1 MALFKTIDLVEYVH
15 RLELQQSTLHLS
27 LVFNETEKQD
37 VAIIYQELIAI
48 CDKAIDRQILEI
60 EVNQYTTFLAVN

>member
-27 LVFNETEKQD
+27 LVFNETEKKD

-48 CDKAIDRQILEI
+48 CDKAIDRQIPDI
-60 EVNQYTTFLAVN
+60 EVKEYTSFLAVN